1 MIYMNQVVSDVVT
14 WAVSAGIGS
23 LGVYVTHKGLLGKV
37 AQFIVEHGKQIE
49 HPTVTLVQEA
59 LDTPVAK
66 AAEIH
71 LKEQLDKALA
81 DVQKTTVGQLAA
93 QALAAGGKRLE
104 NLTKEQVDAV
114 AIQIATML
122 PRDWRVSKQFI
133 TDALTE
139 AQKAVDAI
147 AAAPV
152 VEAAARF
159 AAEVAAAQQRAT
171 TDSKI

>member
-1 MIYMNQVVSDVVT
+1 MNQAVTDVVT
-14 WAVSAGIGS
+14 WAISGGIGS
-23 LGVYVTHKGLLGKV
+23 LGAYLTHKGMLGKV
-37 AQFIVEHGKQIE
+37 GKYLAEHAAEIGKGTA
-49 HPTVTLVQEA
+49 TVVGEA
-59 LDTPVAK
+59 ISTPAVK

-71 LKEQLDKALA
+71 LQDQLDKALA

-122 PRDWRVSKQFI
+122 PRDWHVSKQFI

-159 AAEVAAAQQRAT
+159 AAEVAAAQQPAT
-171 TDSKI
+171 TDTKI